1 MNDSFNRL
9 GANSFNIRPLR
20 ENIQARSDGR
30 QRRQAEPLVYDQ
42 VSAFKDNYSYGSSR
56 VSIEAWCTSNAE
68 IAFLDKKTNPT
79 VVIRGVDENYFEVSN
94 YGLEAGRNFTHTEV
108 ASASSKCI
116 IGKDLVDQLFDGK
129 ADRAINKVISIN
141 AARYKVIGVLE
152 SKGSS
157 FGGDSD
163 RRIFITVSKA
173 KQVYGFARKN
183 YNLLVGVSNPLEL
196 DGAINAAYTPMR
208 NIRKLAAIDD
218 NDFEIRKSDSLL
230 STLRDITR
238 NIRYGTI
245 AIALMT
251 LLGASIGLMN
261 IMLVTVTER
270 TREIGVSKAIGA
282 KRSSILTQFLTE
294 AIVITQI
301 GGLVGV
307 VLGILVGNIIG
318 VLLKSGFIIP
328 WAWIFLAF
336 FVCLFVGIISGLY
349 PALKASR
356 LDPIE
361 SLRYE

>member
-1 MNDSFNRL
+1 
-9 GANSFNIRPLR
+9 
-20 ENIQARSDGR
+20 
-30 QRRQAEPLVYDQ
+30 
-42 VSAFKDNYSYGSSR
+42 
-56 VSIEAWCTSNAE
+56 
-68 IAFLDKKTNPT
+68 
-79 VVIRGVDENYFEVSN
+79 
-94 YGLEAGRNFTHTEV
+94 
-108 ASASSKCI
+108 
-116 IGKDLVDQLFDGK
+116 
-129 ADRAINKVISIN
+129 
-141 AARYKVIGVLE
+141 
-152 SKGSS
+152 
-157 FGGDSD
+157 
-163 RRIFITVSKA
+163 
-173 KQVYGFARKN
+173 
-183 YNLLVGVSNPLEL
+183 VSNPLEL